1 MCMAADLINAFLL
14 CVVVV
19 GCQWR
24 RWVEYLLHL
33 AIVVRLQ
40 LQLLGFPFFLTCS
53 SFECLPLRRKL
64 SRDEMTVLQWIQ
76 TCAPKPTSCRCRI
89 TVTLA
94 RWAGPAGKLAP
105 RIGSS
110 NGSGCRSRREKVAV
124 VEVSFG
130 SVVAGSLEDR
140 LGRCFSRY
148 SEASFEGLVA
158 AANSLLNPSSF
169 AMAVAAAVA
178 AAVVVSKR
186 CSVEVTATARLG
198 VEDPEISA
206 LG

>member
-1 MCMAADLINAFLL
+1 VDSNLRSKTDTVDTPSAL
-14 CVVVV
+14 
-19 GCQWR
+19 QQ
-24 RWVEYLLHL
+24 VERTRQQHTY
-33 AIVVRLQ
+33 
-40 LQLLGFPFFLTCS
+40 
-53 SFECLPLRRKL
+53 
-64 SRDEMTVLQWIQ
+64 
-76 TCAPKPTSCRCRI
+76 SCRCRI

-178 AAVVVSKR
+178 AVVVVSKR

-206 LG
+206 LGSTAAWSVDVSGLPRMRGAH

>member
-1 MCMAADLINAFLL
+1 VDSNLRSKTDTVDTPSAL
-14 CVVVV
+14 
-19 GCQWR
+19 QQ
-24 RWVEYLLHL
+24 VERTRQQHTY
-33 AIVVRLQ
+33 
-40 LQLLGFPFFLTCS
+40 
-53 SFECLPLRRKL
+53 
-64 SRDEMTVLQWIQ
+64 
-76 TCAPKPTSCRCRI
+76 SCRCRI

-148 SEASFEGLVA
+148 SEASFDGLVA
-158 AANSLLNPSSF
+158 AANSLLSPSSF
-169 AMAVAAAVA
+169 AMAVAAAV
-178 AAVVVSKR
+178 VVSKR
-186 CSVEVTATARLG
+186 YSVEVTATALLG

-206 LG
+206 LGSTAAWSVDVSGRPRMRGGTLTVLRLLRAR

>member
-1 MCMAADLINAFLL
+1 VDSNLRSKTDTVDTPSAL
-14 CVVVV
+14 
-19 GCQWR
+19 QQ
-24 RWVEYLLHL
+24 VERTRQQHTY
-33 AIVVRLQ
+33 
-40 LQLLGFPFFLTCS
+40 
-53 SFECLPLRRKL
+53 
-64 SRDEMTVLQWIQ
+64 
-76 TCAPKPTSCRCRI
+76 SCRCRI

-94 RWAGPAGKLAP
+94 RWAGPAGKVAP

-130 SVVAGSLEDR
+130 SVVVGSLEDR
-140 LGRCFSRY
+140 LGRWFSRY
-148 SEASFEGLVA
+148 SEASFDGLVA
-158 AANSLLNPSSF
+158 AANLLLSPSRF
-169 AMAVAAAVA
+169 AMAVA

-206 LG
+206 LGSTAAWSVDVSGLPRMRGAH